1 MPRRKTLITVSLG
14 REFRILVRAKGSV
27 INPLVFLLL
36 STMLFVIAAPG
47 LVDDSSDQAPALAAG
62 ILWTL
67 VLLTQLLAL
76 DGMYRRD
83 FDSGVLEQMLLTSQI
98 PFVAVLIRILMQ
110 WLSTGFIIALCS
122 PLIGIALGI
131 APQALLITF
140 VSLLLGTPALSLLGS
155 IGASVTVVFN
165 RGGIILALLVLPLFL
180 PTLIFGAD
188 MINAAQLGGGVMPQV
203 YVLGLISLVSLG
215 IAPFATLAG
224 LRISLEMQ

>member
-1 MPRRKTLITVSLG
+1 MIASALRREL
-14 REFRILVRAKGSV
+14 RILVRARGSV
-27 INPLVFLLL
+27 INPLAFLLL
-36 STMLFVIAAPG
+36 STLLFLIAAPG
-47 LVDDSSDQAPALAAG
+47 LAEGDPDRPSTLSAG

-76 DGMYRRD
+76 DSMYRRD
-83 FDSGVLEQMLLTSQI
+83 FDSGVLEQTLINAQV

-110 WLSTGFIIALCS
+110 WLSTGFIIALCG
-122 PLIGIALGI
+122 PLLGMALGI
-131 APQALLITF
+131 APKVLLITLL
-140 VSLLLGTPALSLLGS
+140 SMLLGTPALSLLGS
-155 IGASVTVVFN
+155 VGASVTVGFN

-188 MINAAQLGGGVMPQV
+188 MINVAQLGGSVMPQA
-203 YVLGLISLVSLG
+203 YALGLISLISLA

>member
-1 MPRRKTLITVSLG
+1 MIASALRREL
-14 REFRILVRAKGSV
+14 RILVRARGSV
-27 INPLVFLLL
+27 INPLAFLLL
-36 STMLFVIAAPG
+36 STLLFVLAAPG
-47 LVDDSSDQAPALAAG
+47 LVEDDPDRPSTLSAG

-76 DGMYRRD
+76 DSMYRRD
-83 FDSGVLEQMLLTSQI
+83 FDSGVLEQTLINAQV

-110 WLSTGFIIALCS
+110 WLSTGFIIAIFSSL
-122 PLIGIALGI
+122 LGMALGI
-131 APQALLITF
+131 APKVLLITLL
-140 VSLLLGTPALSLLGS
+140 SMLLGTPALSLLGS
-155 IGASVTVVFN
+155 VGASVTVGFN

-188 MINAAQLGGGVMPQV
+188 MINVAQLGGSVMPQV
-203 YVLGLISLVSLG
+203 YALGLISLISLA

>member
-1 MPRRKTLITVSLG
+1 MITSTLG

-36 STMLFVIAAPG
+36 STMLFVIAAPV
-47 LVDDSSDQAPALAAG
+47 LVDYSSDQAHALAAG

-110 WLSTGFIIALCS
+110 WLSTGFIIALFS
-122 PLIGIALGI
+122 PLLGMALGI
-131 APQALLITF
+131 APKVLLITLL
-140 VSLLLGTPALSLLGS
+140 SMLLGTPALSLLGS
-155 IGASVTVVFN
+155 IGASVTVGFN

-188 MINAAQLGGGVMPQV
+188 MINVAQLGGSVMPQV
-203 YVLGLISLVSLG
+203 YALGLISLISLA

>member
-1 MPRRKTLITVSLG
+1 M
-14 REFRILVRAKGSV
+14 A
-27 INPLVFLLL
+27 
-36 STMLFVIAAPG
+36 
-47 LVDDSSDQAPALAAG
+47 
-62 ILWTL
+62 TL

-140 VSLLLGTPALSLLGS
+140 LSLLLGTPALSLLGS
-155 IGASVTVVFN
+155 IGASVTVGFN

-180 PTLIFGAD
+180 PTLIFGAE
-188 MINAAQLGGGVMPQV
+188 MVNAAQLGGGVMPQV
-203 YVLGLISLVSLG
+203 YALGLISLVSLG

>member
-1 MPRRKTLITVSLG
+1 MIASALRREL
-14 REFRILVRAKGSV
+14 RILVRVRGSV
-27 INPLVFLLL
+27 INPLAFLLL
-36 STMLFVIAAPG
+36 SALLFVVAAPG
-47 LVDDSSDQAPALAAG
+47 LVEDDPERLSTLSAG

-76 DGMYRRD
+76 DSMYRRD
-83 FDSGVLEQMLLTSQI
+83 FDSGVLEQTLVNAQV

-110 WLSTGFIIALCS
+110 WLSTGFIIALFS
-122 PLIGIALGI
+122 PLLGMALGI
-131 APQALLITF
+131 APKVLLITLL
-140 VSLLLGTPALSLLGS
+140 SMLLGTPALSLLGS
-155 IGASVTVVFN
+155 VGASVTVGFN

-188 MINAAQLGGGVMPQV
+188 MINVAQLGGSVMPQV
-203 YVLGLISLVSLG
+203 YALGLISLISLA

>member
-1 MPRRKTLITVSLG
+1 LITSTLE

-36 STMLFVIAAPG
+36 STMLFVIAAPV
-47 LVDDSSDQAPALAAG
+47 LVVDSPDQAPALAAG

-83 FDSGVLEQMLLTSQI
+83 FDSGVLEQMLLTSQV

-110 WLSTGFIIALCS
+110 WLSTGFIIAICS
-122 PLIGIALGI
+122 PLLGAVLGI

-140 VSLLLGTPALSLLGS
+140 FSLLLGTPALSLLGS
-155 IGASVTVVFN
+155 IGASVTVGFN

-203 YVLGLISLVSLG
+203 YALGLISLVSLG

>member
-1 MPRRKTLITVSLG
+1 M
-14 REFRILVRAKGSV
+14 RAKGLV

-36 STMLFVIAAPG
+36 STMLFVIAVPVI
-47 LVDDSSDQAPALAAG
+47 VDDSSDQAQALAAG

-110 WLSTGFIIALCS
+110 WLSTGFIIAVCS

-155 IGASVTVVFN
+155 IGASVTVGFS

-180 PTLIFGAD
+180 PTLIFGAE

-203 YVLGLISLVSLG
+203 YALGLISLVSLG

>member
-1 MPRRKTLITVSLG
+1 MIASALR
-14 REFRILVRAKGSV
+14 REFIILVRARGSV
-27 INPLVFLLL
+27 INPLAFLLL
-36 STMLFVIAAPG
+36 STLLFATAAPG
-47 LVDDSSDQAPALAAG
+47 LVENDPDRPSTLSAG

-67 VLLTQLLAL
+67 VLLTHLLAL
-76 DGMYRRD
+76 DSMYRRD
-83 FDSGVLEQMLLTSQI
+83 FDSGVLEQTLINAQV

-122 PLIGIALGI
+122 PLLGIALGM
-131 APQALLITF
+131 APKVLLIT
-140 VSLLLGTPALSLLGS
+140 LLSMLMGTPALSLLGS
-155 IGASVTVVFN
+155 VGASVTVGFN

-188 MINAAQLGGGVMPQV
+188 MINVAQLGGSVMPQV
-203 YVLGLISLVSLG
+203 YALGLISLISLA

>member
-1 MPRRKTLITVSLG
+1 MPRHRTLITVSLG

-110 WLSTGFIIALCS
+110 WLSTGFIIAILS
-122 PLIGIALGI
+122 PLIGFALG
-131 APQALLITF
+131 
-140 VSLLLGTPALSLLGS
+140 LSL
-155 IGASVTVVFN
+155 IH
-165 RGGIILALLVLPLFL
+165 I
-180 PTLIFGAD
+180 
-188 MINAAQLGGGVMPQV
+188 
-203 YVLGLISLVSLG
+203 
-215 IAPFATLAG
+215 
-224 LRISLEMQ
+224 

>member
-1 MPRRKTLITVSLG
+1 M
-14 REFRILVRAKGSV
+14 RAKGSV
-27 INPLVFLLL
+27 INPLAFLLL

-47 LVDDSSDQAPALAAG
+47 LVDDASDRPSTLAAG

-83 FDSGVLEQMLLTSQI
+83 FDSGVLEQTLLNAQV

-122 PLIGIALGI
+122 PLLGIALGI
-131 APQALLITF
+131 APKALLMTLL
-140 VSLLLGTPALSLLGS
+140 SMLLGTPALSLLGS
-155 IGASVTVVFN
+155 IGASVTVGFN

-188 MINAAQLGGGVMPQV
+188 MINAAQLGGSVMPHV
-203 YVLGLISLVSLG
+203 YALGLISLISLA

>member
-1 MPRRKTLITVSLG
+1 LIASALRREL
-14 REFRILVRAKGSV
+14 RILVRARGSV
-27 INPLVFLLL
+27 INPLAFLLL
-36 STMLFVIAAPG
+36 STLLFLIAAPG
-47 LVDDSSDQAPALAAG
+47 LAEGDPDRPSTLSAG

-76 DGMYRRD
+76 DSMYRRD
-83 FDSGVLEQMLLTSQI
+83 FDSGVLEQTLINAQV

-110 WLSTGFIIALCS
+110 WLSTGFIIALCG
-122 PLIGIALGI
+122 PLLGMALGI
-131 APQALLITF
+131 APKVLLITLL
-140 VSLLLGTPALSLLGS
+140 SMLLGTPALSLLGS
-155 IGASVTVVFN
+155 VGASVTVGFN

-188 MINAAQLGGGVMPQV
+188 MINVAQLGGSVMPQA
-203 YVLGLISLVSLG
+203 YALGLISLISLA

>member
-1 MPRRKTLITVSLG
+1 M
-14 REFRILVRAKGSV
+14 RAKGSV

-36 STMLFVIAAPG
+36 STMLFVIAAPV
-47 LVDDSSDQAPALAAG
+47 LVDDSSDKAPALAAG

-83 FDSGVLEQMLLTSQI
+83 FDSGVLEQLLLTSQI

-188 MINAAQLGGGVMPQV
+188 MINAAQLGGSVMPQI
-203 YVLGLISLVSLG
+203 YVLGLISVVSLG

>member
-1 MPRRKTLITVSLG
+1 MPRRRTLITSTLG

-27 INPLVFLLL
+27 INPLAFLLL
-36 STMLFVIAAPG
+36 STMLFVIAAPV
-47 LVDDSSDQAPALAAG
+47 LVVYSSDQAPALAAG

-83 FDSGVLEQMLLTSQI
+83 FDSGVLEQMLLTSQV

-110 WLSTGFIIALCS
+110 WLSTGFIIAICS
-122 PLIGIALGI
+122 PLIGITLGI
-131 APQALLITF
+131 APKALLMTF
-140 VSLLLGTPALSLLGS
+140 FSLLLGTPALSLLGS
-155 IGASVTVVFN
+155 IGASVTVGFN

-203 YVLGLISLVSLG
+203 YALGLISLASLG